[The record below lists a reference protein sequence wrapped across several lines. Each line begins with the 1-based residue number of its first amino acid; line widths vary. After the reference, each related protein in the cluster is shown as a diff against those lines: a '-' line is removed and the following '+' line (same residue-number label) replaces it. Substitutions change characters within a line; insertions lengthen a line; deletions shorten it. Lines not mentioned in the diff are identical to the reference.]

1 MNIITSKYRIGIQR
15 IFLSIYLISLSAGIL
30 HHHHFEFSV
39 VQKLESE
46 RKAIA
51 SDFLLVGG
59 NTYECIIQQSLTNL
73 QTALPIFFINNTF
86 IVNQTITYQSFKTQF
101 CINQLHLTNSLLRAP
116 PPLS

>member
-1 MNIITSKYRIGIQR
+1 MMTQKYHIGLQR
-15 IFLSIYLISLSAGIL
+15 IFLSIYLVSLIAGIL
-30 HHHHFEFSV
+30 HHHHYEFSV
-39 VQKLESE
+39 LQKLDSE
-46 RKAIA
+46 REAIE